1 LYLLVSLILL
11 LLSHPFLKGHIVGV
25 SILNVFFS
33 ATLLVAVYV
42 LSRRKML
49 MYIGLG
55 LSLPMLVARWWVHFS
70 QNPPLLLIGFVFGGL
85 FFAFVAIALLARIL
99 REDKVSMNT
108 IYGAICVYLLIG
120 ISWGFLYALTE
131 FLHPGSFVVAS
142 ISAPEPVALQTPFN
156 DTLTYFSFA
165 TLTTLGYGDITP
177 TAAPARTLAYL
188 EAIVGQF
195 YMAILVARLIGLHIV
210 RDGNL

>member
-1 LYLLVSLILL
+1 MPLILL

-25 SILNVFFS
+25 NILNVFFS
-33 ATLLVAVYV
+33 TTPLVGIYV

-49 MYIGLG
+49 MCIGLG
-55 LSLPMLVARWWVHFS
+55 ISVPMLVARWWVHFS
-70 QNPPLLLIGFVFGGL
+70 HNPLLLLIGLVFGGL
-85 FFAFVAIALLARIL
+85 FFAFVAIALLASVL
-99 REDKVSMNT
+99 RDDKVSMNT

-120 ISWGFLYALTE
+120 ITWGFLYALIE
-131 FLHPGSFVVAS
+131 FLHPGSFFVTKLSAS
-142 ISAPEPVALQTPFN
+142 EPVALQTPFN

-165 TLTTLGYGDITP
+165 TLTTLGCGDITP

-210 RDGNL
+210 RGENL